1 MINWQMKVKG
11 GRNLS
16 DHWSADLNAWYKI
29 RNGSEISDKN
39 WNVMIINEKST
50 YLT

>member
-29 RNGSEISDKN
+29 RIGSGISDKN